1 MVSLIH
7 GRYQVIHQD
16 RAGVDDF
23 AADLAI
29 DGVGDIAQCLAD
41 RDQFLGGAQ
50 VLVGVGVDEADDL
63 LFPLLMAIE
72 LSDFWR
78 RKARKDGSELSGSLK
93 NFCLA

>member
-1 MVSLIH
+1 MRGLGTSHCDLSLIH

-16 RAGVDDF
+16 RAGVYDF

-63 LFPLLMAIE
+63 LFPLA
-72 LSDFWR
+72 
-78 RKARKDGSELSGSLK
+78 DG
-93 NFCLA
+93 NRVIRFLAKKS

>member
-41 RDQFLGGAQ
+41 RDQFLGAQ

-63 LFPLLMAIE
+63 LFPLA
-72 LSDFWR
+72 
-78 RKARKDGSELSGSLK
+78 DGDRVIR
-93 NFCLA
+93 FLAKKKLEGTILNYLDL